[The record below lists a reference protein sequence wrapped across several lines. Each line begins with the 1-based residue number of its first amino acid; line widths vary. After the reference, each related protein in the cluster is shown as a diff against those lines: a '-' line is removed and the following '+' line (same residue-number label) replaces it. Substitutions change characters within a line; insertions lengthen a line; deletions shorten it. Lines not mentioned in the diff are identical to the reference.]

1 MRAIQV
7 HQFGGPD
14 VLVPGDLPDP
24 APAPGQVLV
33 RLAAADVIFLDTL
46 LRGGWGG
53 DYFHLDLPYVPG
65 GGGAGRVVA
74 VGDDVDSDWVGRRV
88 LARSTAGYAELIATT
103 VEEIVEIPD
112 TVEFPEAAAM
122 LHDGPTALLLRQ
134 AAGEFPEGTWV
145 LVTSAAGGAGSLLV
159 QLLRAS
165 GARVIAAA
173 RGERKLNLARELGA
187 EAVVDYSEEGW
198 QHRVREVTGGA
209 GADIVFDGAG
219 GDLGYAAFEAVA
231 DGGRFLTYGTSNKD
245 LTEIDPKVAEEHR
258 VDVHNLLEEGSPDQS
273 TVNALLAEALRLT
286 AKGDIR
292 PTIGATFPLERAVE
306 AHTSLEA
313 RNTVGKSLLLVS

>member
-14 VLVPGDLPDP
+14 VLVPADLPDP
-24 APAPGQVLV
+24 TPGPGQVVV

-53 DYFHLDLPYVPG
+53 DYFPLKPPYVPG

-74 VGDDVDSDWVGRRV
+74 VGDGVDPDWIGRRV
-88 LARSTAGYAELIATT
+88 LARSSAGYAELITTT
-103 VEEIVEIPD
+103 VVEIVELPD
-112 TVEFPEAAAM
+112 DIDFPEAAAM
-122 LHDGPTALLLRQ
+122 LHDGVTALLLRE

-187 EAVVDYSEEGW
+187 EAVVDYSEAGW
-198 QHRVREVTGGA
+198 QTRVREATGGA
-209 GADIVFDGAG
+209 GAHIVYDGAG
-219 GDLGYAAFEAVA
+219 GELGRAAFEAVA
-231 DGGRFLTYGTSNKD
+231 DGGLFLTYGTSNED
-245 LTEIDPKVAEEHR
+245 FTVIDPKVLEARR
-258 VDVHNLLEEGSPDQS
+258 VDFKNLLEEGSPDKPA
-273 TVNALLAEALRLT
+273 VNALMTEALRLT

-292 PTIGATFPLERAVE
+292 PAIGATFPLERAAE
-306 AHTSLEA
+306 AHASLEA
-313 RNTVGKSLLLVS
+313 RNTVGKSLLLIT